1 MSQIA
6 RSPRQLGAAIQRQRQ
21 ERGLTQTQLA
31 QLAGTKQKMVS
42 IIEAGHEG
50 VRLSTIFDLLRALD
64 LELTVARR
72 SSVSEFD
79 TLDIF

>member
-42 IIEAGHEG
+42 II
-50 VRLSTIFDLLRALD
+50 DLLRALD